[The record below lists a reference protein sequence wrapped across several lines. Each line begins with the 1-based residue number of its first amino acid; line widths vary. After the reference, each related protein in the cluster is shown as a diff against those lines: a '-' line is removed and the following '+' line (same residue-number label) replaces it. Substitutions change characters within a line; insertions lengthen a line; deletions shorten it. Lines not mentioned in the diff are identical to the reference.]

1 MARYPKD
8 PNQPPEE
15 NRRIYEGPS
24 EDESPT
30 GEEDVRALEAELR
43 AGIKPG
49 PSLEDVRRPPTQP
62 VVIDGVTRVALE
74 NAPPPVIQ
82 DDPAAALNAVILSC
96 TTGLRF
102 RNYSRYIDRVFC
114 RRHSKGGFDETREE
128 LQTEKDLRQAAIDPD
143 QLDGPTDFRA
153 FSNLY
158 AYDLL
163 KVATEAYIAM
173 ECAGYPDDADDLL
186 GYKGTVLS
194 RENSRR
200 ELIDTLNNTYLV
212 GGKILP
218 YIDTVIDSYIDIR
231 EASTDRVSLCRVSPI
246 ERFQPCC
253 IELIWNY
260 WHEEGMLVQAIN
272 AISLRF
278 QNKRAGSGRDPLANL
293 EIEPLRPI
301 SNLFWG
307 YIQDEANRLTIV
319 RRAYEYAHEYGL
331 SLFGKAVP
339 AINPADVRS
348 KFLEAFHNLLHIASV
363 YYKDQANRF
372 VVPDAFPLLN
382 AIKEVHLILAEG
394 AHNQSFD
401 LTRTARVEML
411 IQKWLLSRPELER
424 FLGGRFMVPYPEKW
438 MGIVDTMK
446 TLQGWTDVSVR
457 HFRDLGVYGEQLLL
471 SIRYGNWSDVTSTL
485 SAENWATIW
494 KDPIQQYVHSYRA
507 ATGVDLSMSTNAIR
521 LAAESYTQ
529 PSVLLNNRLSAQR
542 RP

>member
-1 MARYPKD
+1 MPKNPKD
-8 PNQPPEE
+8 PNQPPDE
-15 NRRIYEGPS
+15 NQPIYEGS
-24 EDESPT
+24 SGETSPT
-30 GEEDVRALEAELR
+30 GEEARAVETELR
-43 AGIKPG
+43 TGVMP
-49 PSLEDVRRPPTQP
+49 ERRIGDFGRPAP
-62 VVIDGVTRVALE
+62 VIIDGVTRVALE
-74 NAPPPVIQ
+74 NAIPPIVG
-82 DDPAAALNAVILSC
+82 DDPAATLNAIILSC

-102 RNYSRYIDRVFC
+102 KNYSAYIDRVFC
-114 RRHSKGGFDETREE
+114 TQEEVPTHEVGGLSKRAR
-128 LQTEKDLRQAAIDPD
+128 TERDLRRAAVDPD
-143 QLDGPTDFRA
+143 SLKGPTDFRA

-163 KVATEAYIAM
+163 KAATEAYLLM
-173 ECAGYPDDADDLL
+173 ECAGYPGPNGDLEGYDD
-186 GYKGTVLS
+186 TVLS
-194 RENSRR
+194 RENTKAQ
-200 ELIDTLNNTYLV
+200 LLDVFNNRYLV
-212 GGKILP
+212 NKTILP
-218 YIDTVIDSYIDIR
+218 YIDTVIDSYIDIK
-231 EASTDRVSLCRVSPI
+231 EARDVAVSFCKVSPL

-253 IELIWNY
+253 VELIWNY

-278 QNKRAGSGRDPLANL
+278 QNKRAGNGRDPLANL
-293 EIEPLRPI
+293 ELEPLRPI

-348 KFLEAFHNLLHIASV
+348 KFLEAFHNLLHIVSV
-363 YYKDQANRF
+363 YYKDQSNRF

-382 AIKEVHLILAEG
+382 ALKEVHLILAEG
-394 AHNQSFD
+394 AHNQFGD
-401 LTRTARVEML
+401 LPWTARVEML
-411 IQKWLLSRPELER
+411 IQKWLLSRPEMER

-446 TLQGWTDVSVR
+446 TLQGWTDTSVR
-457 HFRDLGVYGEQLLL
+457 YFRDLGVYGEQLLL
-471 SIRYGNWSDVTSTL
+471 SIRYGNWSDINSTL

-494 KDPIQQYVHSYRA
+494 RDAVQGYVHSYRA
-507 ATGVDLSMSTNAIR
+507 VTGVDLSMSTNAVR
-521 LAAESYTQ
+521 LSADSYTQ